1 MCIIISVLLINY
13 KLELTG
19 EEMIKAIFFDLFFTL
34 IVPAY
39 GKTNNEFS
47 ILNLS
52 VDWYEQFAEND
63 MLYRERALG
72 LVKTEVEIIDK
83 IISLIPFEVTTIQ
96 KEQVLYAREE
106 RMKNALKKVSQEILD
121 VLQKLKS
128 MNIKLGL
135 ISNADRIDC
144 KYWNQSPLFQYF
156 NDAVFSC
163 DVALLKPD
171 RQIYELA
178 MQRMNVS
185 PEQCLFVGDGGS
197 SELLGA
203 KYAGMGTVFSE
214 MLETKNVEQRKA
226 IIQYA
231 DYYVRHINEL
241 FYYL

>member
-1 MCIIISVLLINY
+1 
-13 KLELTG
+13 
-19 EEMIKAIFFDLFFTL
+19 MIKAIFFDLFFTL

-39 GKTNNEFS
+39 GNTNNEFS

-52 VDWYEQFAEND
+52 VDQWEQYAEND
-63 MLYRERALG
+63 ILYRERALG

-83 IISLIPFEVTTIQ
+83 IISLIPFEVTTVQ
-96 KEQVLYAREE
+96 KKQVLYAREE

-144 KYWNQSPLFQYF
+144 KYWNQSPLCQYF
-156 NDAVFSC
+156 DDAVFSC
-163 DVALLKPD
+163 DVALLKPN
-171 RQIYELA
+171 RHIYEFA
-178 MQRMNVS
+178 MQRINVS

-197 SELLGA
+197 NELSGA